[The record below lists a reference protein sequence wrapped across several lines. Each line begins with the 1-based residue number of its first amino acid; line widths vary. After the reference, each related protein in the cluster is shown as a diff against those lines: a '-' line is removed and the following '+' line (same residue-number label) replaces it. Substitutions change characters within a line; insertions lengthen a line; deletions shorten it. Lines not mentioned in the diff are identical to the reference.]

1 MKILLEDGMIWI
13 HGFDENHRVAD
24 LYHVK
29 KLPTIIL
36 LDAENQII
44 AKNLF
49 GKDLQRKIGEFL
61 KKSK

>member
-1 MKILLEDGMIWI
+1 MIWI